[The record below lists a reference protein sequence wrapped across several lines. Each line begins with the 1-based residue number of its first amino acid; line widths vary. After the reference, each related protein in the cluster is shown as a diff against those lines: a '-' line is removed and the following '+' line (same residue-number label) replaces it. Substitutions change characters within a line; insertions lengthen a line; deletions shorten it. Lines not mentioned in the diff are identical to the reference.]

1 MVKEYMVGEREREV
15 TENDH
20 QKILPGVVA
29 AKRLDLWY
37 AFGTVYVPA
46 SLHGSFLAGCGHPR
60 GF

>member
-1 MVKEYMVGEREREV
+1 MVGEVEREEF

-29 AKRLDLWY
+29 AKRLGLWF

-46 SLHGSFLAGCGHPR
+46 SLHGSFLAGGGHPR